1 MIGVEREYSAGVF
14 IPKVIDG
21 KISILFLSRE
31 NKWFDIPKGHI
42 EKGESKE
49 QAAIREAFE
58 ESGIKVELLPYY
70 EDSLDYAFS
79 FGGKKIAKNVALFL
93 AREAGNQK
101 IRISHE
107 HTGFKWLSL
116 NEAMVEVE
124 KKRMYKDTF
133 NALSRALSYI
143 EKQFK
148 IDQINSEYASLPGK
162 DRSWDLS
169 KTFVPGDGPLS
180 AKTMVLGQAPGANED
195 ILRKPFVG
203 RSGKVLDEMLK
214 LAGLERNKVYIT
226 SCVQFFPPKNRG
238 PTDEEVERCREFL
251 IRQIELINPKNII
264 LLGNFACNSMLGYDK
279 VSQNHGKVVKK
290 DGRSFFI
297 AFHPAMALRSSVV
310 VAKLMREDFASFKE
324 KL

>member
-1 MIGVEREYSAGVF
+1 MEREYSAGVF
-14 IPKVIDG
+14 IPKFVDG
-21 KISILFLSRE
+21 KVSILFLSRE

-58 ESGIKVELLPYY
+58 ESGINVELLPYY
-70 EDSLDYAFS
+70 EDSLDYVFS
-79 FGGKKIAKNVALFL
+79 FGGKKIAKNVVLFI
-93 AREAGNQK
+93 AKEAATQK
-101 IRISHE
+101 VKISHE

-116 NEAMVEVE
+116 DEALIEVQ

-133 NALSRALSYI
+133 DALSRALSYI
-143 EKQFK
+143 EKQSK
-148 IDQINSEYASLPGK
+148 VNQINSEYASLAYK
-162 DRSWDLS
+162 DKDWDLS
-169 KTFVPGDGPLS
+169 KTFVPGDGPLN

-214 LAGLERNKVYIT
+214 LAGLERSRVYIT

-238 PTDEEVERCREFL
+238 PTDKEVEICREFL

-279 VSQNHGKVVKK
+279 VSQNHGRIVKK
-290 DGRSFFI
+290 DGRNFFI